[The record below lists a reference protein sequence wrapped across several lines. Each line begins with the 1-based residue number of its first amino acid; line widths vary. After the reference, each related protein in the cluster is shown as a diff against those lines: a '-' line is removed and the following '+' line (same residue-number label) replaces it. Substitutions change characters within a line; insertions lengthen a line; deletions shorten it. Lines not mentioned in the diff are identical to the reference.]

1 MSSIQSYKGISREK
15 YPEWFGWVIID
26 LLKANPNESEE
37 HKAEIKIQLDFEVKI
52 FKAEIVLT
60 LPADTGF

>member
-1 MSSIQSYKGISREK
+1 MINTQLYKGIAREK
-15 YPEWFGWVIID
+15 YPEWFGWFIID

-52 FKAEIVLT
+52 FKSEIVLT